1 MVEKTCVVQL
11 MVAVRVFFHYLVKVL
26 IRYCCTSVCH
36 VVCIPVVTAISG
48 RSCNRGTLLVF
59 GPPNPSTTAIPTL
72 LHTLIYYIQRLYC
85 PKHSSTLNTT
95 HLCNNTIDC

>member
-1 MVEKTCVVQL
+1 MVEKTCVVQV

-26 IRYCCTSVCH
+26 IRFCCTSICH

-59 GPPNPSTTAIPTL
+59 GPPN
-72 LHTLIYYIQRLYC
+72 HTIIHGHLRL
-85 PKHSSTLNTT
+85 PLRAVNV
-95 HLCNNTIDC
+95 